1 MGKYW
6 VYGAIVAVVATVYLL
21 YRLFKRRDRV
31 HTVALSDWVTERRQQ
46 TDVPP
51 ETLPPHSLFDP
62 EPEVQDPVDE
72 TAPAVLGPAEWRP
85 PH

>member
-6 VYGAIVAVVATVYLL
+6 VYGAIVAVVAAGYVL

-31 HTVALSDWVTERRQQ
+31 HTVALSDWVTEQRQQ
-46 TDVPP
+46 TDAPP
-51 ETLPPHSLFDP
+51 DTLPSHPLFDS
-62 EPEVQDPVDE
+62 EPDPLDPVDE

-85 PH
+85 PR